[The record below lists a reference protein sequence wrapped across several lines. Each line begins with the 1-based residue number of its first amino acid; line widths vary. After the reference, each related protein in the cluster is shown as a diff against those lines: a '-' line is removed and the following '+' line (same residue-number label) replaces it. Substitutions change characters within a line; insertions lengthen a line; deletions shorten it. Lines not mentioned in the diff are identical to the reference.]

1 MQKTNN
7 PFNSF
12 FEKEKRDFKC
22 SFDKASLFYTK
33 ISIFFRNL
41 KISKFEFGNILMGI
55 ITKEEFAKATKL
67 DKLRMPGLAS
77 LLMEVMKIN
86 EVNETFSKAQHLN
99 GTDFIDKILDIL
111 GITIK
116 FNPDELNNIPKNGP
130 FIAIANHP
138 YGGVEGL
145 VLLKLLCSA
154 RPDSKLMANFILK
167 KIPNLSEYFIAVNP
181 FENIDHSSSI
191 SGIKNTLELLRA
203 GTPIG
208 IFPAGEVSTFQVQS
222 QQITDKLWHPVV
234 GKIISKANVPVV
246 PIYFHGNNGLLFN
259 LLSLIHPT
267 LRTAKLPSE
276 LFNKHGHTIR
286 LRIGKPVS
294 IQEISYYTNSTKL
307 LNFLRAKTYALGAG
321 LENAKKIFTPA
332 NIFQIK
338 KHPEAIIPE
347 MSKDSLEPEVVKLR
361 ANYLVWTEKQYEV
374 FVTPS
379 TQIPNIIKEIGR
391 LREIT
396 FREIGEGTNKSYD
409 LDEYDIYYNHLF
421 IWDKDAC
428 LIVGAY
434 RIGKGDDIFYSM
446 GKKGFYTAELFKIK
460 DQFYP
465 ILRKGLEL
473 GRSWVRKEYQQKPLP
488 LFLLWKGIFKFLIDN
503 PQYRYLIGPV
513 SISNRFSNFSKSL
526 IVSYI
531 TKNYFDPELAQY
543 VKPRKQFKVDFSKI
557 DTDILLESNG
567 SFKGL
572 DSLISEIETTHM
584 KIPVLL
590 RQYIALNAKIICFN
604 IDPKFSDSLDG
615 FLVVDMEKVPQEM
628 IEKLGKNL

>member
-1 MQKTNN
+1 
-7 PFNSF
+7 
-12 FEKEKRDFKC
+12 
-22 SFDKASLFYTK
+22 
-33 ISIFFRNL
+33 
-41 KISKFEFGNILMGI
+41 MGI
-55 ITKEEFAKATKL
+55 ITKEEFAKAIKL
-67 DKLRMPGLAS
+67 DKLMMPGLAS
-77 LLMEVMKIN
+77 LLMELMKIN
-86 EVNETFSKAQHLN
+86 EVNETFTKAKHLT
-99 GTDFIDKILDIL
+99 GVEFIDKILEIL
-111 GITIK
+111 GINVT
-116 FNPDELNNIPKNGP
+116 FNAEELNNIPKQGP

-145 VLLKLLCSA
+145 VLLKLLCTV
-154 RPDSKLMANFILK
+154 RPESKLMANFILK

-191 SGIKNTLELLRA
+191 SGIKSTLELLRA
-203 GTPIG
+203 GVPIG
-208 IFPAGEVSTFQVQS
+208 VFPAGEVSTFQVQS

-276 LFNKHGHTIR
+276 LFNKQGHTIR
-286 LRIGKPVS
+286 LRIGKPVPV
-294 IQEISYYTNSTKL
+294 QEISYHTSTSKL

-321 LENAKKIFTPA
+321 LENAKKIFSPS
-332 NIFQIK
+332 NLFQIK
-338 KHPEAIIPE
+338 NNPEEILPE
-347 MSKDSLEPEVVKLR
+347 MPKAVLELDVEKLR
-361 ANYLVWTEKQYEV
+361 SHFLVWTEKQYEV
-374 FVTPS
+374 FITPS
-379 TQIPNIIKEIGR
+379 SQIPNVIKEIGR

-421 IWDKDAC
+421 IWDKDAR

-434 RIGKGDDIFYSM
+434 RIGKGDEIFYSM

-460 DQFYP
+460 DQLYP

-488 LFLLWKGIFKFLIDN
+488 LFLLWKAIFKYLIDN

-531 TKNYFDPELAQY
+531 SKYHFDPELAQY

-557 DTDILLESNG
+557 DSNILLESNP

-572 DSLISEIETTHM
+572 DSLISDIETTHM

-615 FLVVDMEKVPQEM
+615 FLIVDLEKVPQEM
-628 IEKLGKNL
+628 LEKLGKNL